1 MIAWLSWFNES
12 IWGATFF
19 AVSSLLDLLPII
31 IIPLL
36 IFWGIESFFSYIVG
50 KSRFALSVNK
60 QVKSL
65 DYSFFCSPVAKNNR
79 AMKYWYNPD
88 PMYDEWLKSQ
98 ASLKSLKDEDD
109 LTDFTT
115 FSNFYEQSWPHVKYG
130 IDESVWNRWGASHF
144 YSKNDDDFFS
154 EENLSGMREESRNQ
168 YWDFLDIADIPH
180 SEKIKKYNSFCA
192 LQDEYSYKKF
202 VW

>member
-1 MIAWLSWFNES
+1 MIAELSWFNES
-12 IWGATFF
+12 IWGATSL
-19 AVSSLLDLLPII
+19 AVSSLLGWLPII

-36 IFWGIESFFSYIVG
+36 IFWGIESFFSYIIG
-50 KSRFALSVNK
+50 KSRFALSVDK

-65 DYSFFCSPVAKNNR
+65 DYSFFCSPVDKNNR

-98 ASLKSLKDEDD
+98 ASLKSMKSEDG
-109 LTDFTT
+109 LVDFTT

-130 IDESVWNRWGASHF
+130 IDEYIWRDRGASDF
-144 YSKNDDDFFS
+144 YGKNKDDFFS
-154 EENLSGMREESRNQ
+154 EENLFAMREETRNQ
-168 YWDFLDIADIPH
+168 YWKSVDMADIPR